1 MAGIYTNQ
9 NIVFFKITVINL
21 PMRGDIFYQI
31 WSSTFAD
38 WRTSVISAWEWENK
52 SKWGIHACFSNER
65 SMHINAVN
73 LRIHLFIENEFFDEF
88 QKGMND
94 LNHKSIGEWM
104 NRWWE
109 SLMEGKRKIDN
120 INKKFPKLSVVG
132 EWINGHDIVLHR
144 DTKMDL

>member
-1 MAGIYTNQ
+1 
-9 NIVFFKITVINL
+9 
-21 PMRGDIFYQI
+21 
-31 WSSTFAD
+31 
-38 WRTSVISAWEWENK
+38 
-52 SKWGIHACFSNER
+52 
-65 SMHINAVN
+65 MHINAVN

-132 EWINGHDIVLHR
+132 ELINGHDIVLHR
-144 DTKMDL
+144 DTKMDP